1 MASCNKKQEAL
12 PYVGNADG
20 ADSTALTVAVLPS
33 LRRLP
38 VYYAQRM
45 GMFEQAGMNVH
56 LWRYRA
62 QMDVDTACCADM

>member
-12 PYVGNADG
+12 PYVGSADS
-20 ADSTALTVAVLPS
+20 ADSTALNVAVLPTLS
-33 LRRLP
+33 CLP

-45 GMFEQAGMNVH
+45 GMFEQAGMSVH

-62 QMDVDTACCADM
+62 QMDVDTSVLR

>member
-20 ADSTALTVAVLPS
+20 ADSTALNVAVLPTLS
-33 LRRLP
+33 CLP

-45 GMFEQAGMNVH
+45 GMFE
-56 LWRYRA
+56 
-62 QMDVDTACCADM
+62 

>member
-20 ADSTALTVAVLPS
+20 ADSTALNVAVLPTLS
-33 LRRLP
+33 CLP

-45 GMFEQAGMNVH
+45 GMFSRLE
-56 LWRYRA
+56 
-62 QMDVDTACCADM
+62 